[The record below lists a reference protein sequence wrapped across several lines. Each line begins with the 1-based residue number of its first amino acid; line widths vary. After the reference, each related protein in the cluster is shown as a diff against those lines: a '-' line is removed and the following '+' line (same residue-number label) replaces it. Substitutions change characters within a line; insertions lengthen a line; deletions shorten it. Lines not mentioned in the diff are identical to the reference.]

1 MEKYK
6 VYGFRSVDDRTEFK
20 NEYLCN
26 KKFTEWLGSHFFRVD
41 AIDHDD
47 CVIRVERT
55 DGEYYPGKE
64 SYDFIIAD
72 HEYHH
77 FTEISTH
84 QRYWVVGKTY
94 RLQDAESLS
103 VHSNINE
110 TFLRFIGFCPF
121 KVLDIHDGA
130 AGIKTRLLEYV
141 DEENVTRT
149 IVFSLTKNELVYFTE
164 IDTPL
169 ARGWIRG
176 AALIEGIANKT
187 INNSHGEVF
196 IGEEF
201 YDRSPETSEF
211 KVKGSGTFE
220 FTVTDEASRVK
231 AISFLQTLEF
241 K

>member
-1 MEKYK
+1 MKKDKIYK
-6 VYGFRSVDDRTEFK
+6 FKSTDNRNEFK

-26 KKFTEWLGSHFFRVD
+26 KEFTEWLGLHSFQVD
-41 AIDHDD
+41 ALNYHG
-47 CVIRVERT
+47 CVIRVVRD
-55 DGEYYPGKE
+55 DGEYYPSRE
-64 SYDFIIAD
+64 FSCNVIAD
-72 HEYHH
+72 HEYRH

-84 QRYWVVGKTY
+84 QRDWVVGKAY
-94 RLQDAESLS
+94 RLEDAVSFAGR
-103 VHSNINE
+103 SNINE
-110 TFLRFIGFCPF
+110 TFLSIIGFCPF

-149 IVFSLTKNELVYFTE
+149 IVFSLTKNELAYFTE

-169 ARGWIRG
+169 TRGWIRG
-176 AALIEGIANKT
+176 AALIEGLANKT
-187 INNSHGEVF
+187 MSNSHGEVF

-211 KVKGSGTFE
+211 KVKSSGSFE
-220 FTVTDEASRVK
+220 FTVTDEASRLK

>member
-1 MEKYK
+1 MEKCK
-6 VYGFRSVDDRTEFK
+6 VYGFKSVDSRNEFK

-47 CVIRVERT
+47 CVIRVERD
-55 DGEYYPGKE
+55 DGEYYPDREIGFNVIGK
-64 SYDFIIAD
+64 
-72 HEYHH
+72 HEYRH
-77 FTEISTH
+77 FIEINTR
-84 QRYWVVGKTY
+84 QRDWVVGKTY
-94 RLQDAESLS
+94 RLEDAVSFAGR
-103 VHSNINE
+103 SNINE
-110 TFLRFIGFCPF
+110 TFLRIIGFCPF

-141 DEENVTRT
+141 DEENVTRM
-149 IVFSLTKNELVYFTE
+149 IVFSLTKNELVYFTD

-169 ARGWIRG
+169 TRGWIRG

-201 YDRSPETSEF
+201 YDRSSETSEF
-211 KVKGSGTFE
+211 KVKSSGSFE